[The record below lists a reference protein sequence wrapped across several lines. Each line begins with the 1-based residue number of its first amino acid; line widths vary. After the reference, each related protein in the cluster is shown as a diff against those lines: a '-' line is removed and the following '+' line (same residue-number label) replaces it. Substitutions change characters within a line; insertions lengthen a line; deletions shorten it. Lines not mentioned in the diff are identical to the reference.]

1 MATSYRG
8 PSCLHRCCTITPE
21 NRCRIFPALI
31 DIRLAVDGAPLGD
44 PIEWLPA
51 IEQFGEGFFIHID
64 GLILRTGLEDQASK
78 REQKSFEKG
87 SLAEEL
93 RKMAHRVAG
102 FRAWN
107 MFRSIVLLMH

>member
-1 MATSYRG
+1 MGGTVRLRRTTVRLQSY
-8 PSCLHRCCTITPE
+8 SLSAITV
-21 NRCRIFPALI
+21 
-31 DIRLAVDGAPLGD
+31 IRSD

-78 REQKSFEKG
+78 REQKSLEKG

-93 RKMAHRVAG
+93 RKMTHRVAG

-107 MFRSIVLLMH
+107 MFCSIVLLMH